1 MYQITHLSQI
11 TLVDKYNVPIPRY
24 TSYPTVPFWQDNMID
39 NDDWKS
45 QINKAIIAN
54 KTKEG
59 VSIYIHLPFCEQL
72 CTYCGCNKRITK
84 NHLVEKIY
92 IAALLKEWTHYKTIF
107 NNNLLIRELH
117 LGGGTPTFFSPENLD
132 YLLNKMFE
140 NVSIHSNYEF
150 SFEGHPNNTSKEH
163 LQVLYNLG
171 FRRVSF
177 GVQDLDEKVQIAI
190 NRIQPFEKTQQVTN
204 WAREIGYES
213 VNFDL
218 IYGLP
223 FQTLDSINNTIH
235 KVVQLLPNRIAFYSY
250 AHVPW
255 TKKSQRAYDEND
267 LPKGKDKYALYELG
281 KKLLIEAGYEDV
293 GMDHFA
299 LKKDNLLISK
309 QQGKL
314 HRNFMGYTTTNT
326 EVLIGLGVS
335 AISDVFYGFR
345 QNYKTVE
352 EYYEAVNSNN
362 LPIHRGINVSEEDII
377 YRKHI
382 LNIACKGKTNWE
394 NEIELT
400 PLMEMQ
406 LNDLQ
411 NDGLIYWSKTQLE
424 VTPLGWSFLRN
435 ICAVFDKKMNDSKSN
450 QPNDTPKFSQAV

>member
-1 MYQITHLSQI
+1 MLPFSLI
-11 TLVDKYNVPIPRY
+11 DKYNVPIPRY
-24 TSYPTVPFWQDNMID
+24 TSYPTVPFWKDGLID
-39 NDDWKS
+39 NADWKL
-45 QINKAIIAN
+45 QIAKAIQAN

-59 VSIYIHLPFCEQL
+59 ISLYIHLPFCEQL

-84 NHLVEKIY
+84 NHSVETIY
-92 IAALLKEWTHYKTIF
+92 IAALLKEWSVYKTIF
-107 NNNLLIRELH
+107 GDELVIRELH
-117 LGGGTPTFFSPENLD
+117 LGGGTPTFFSPENLVF
-132 YLLNKMFE
+132 LMAELFKE
-140 NVSIHSNYEF
+140 VKIHPEKEF
-150 SFEGHPNNTSKEH
+150 SFEGHPNNTTKEH
-163 LQVLYNLG
+163 LQSLYTIG

-177 GVQDLDEKVQIAI
+177 GVQDLNVKVQTAI
-190 NRIQPFEKTQQVTN
+190 NRIQPFEKTKQVTD

-223 FQTLDSINNTIH
+223 FQTNETI
-235 KVVQLLPNRIAFYSY
+235 KETIETVIQLQPNRIAFYSY

-281 KKLLIEAGYEDV
+281 KQLFTDANYTDV

-299 LKKDNLLISK
+299 LKNDGLLISK
-309 QQGKL
+309 QNGLL

-352 EYYEAVNSNN
+352 EYYKAINENT
-362 LPIHRGINVSEEDII
+362 LPIHRGINVSDEDIL

-382 LNIACKGKTNWE
+382 LNIACKGKTDWKD
-394 NEIELT
+394 EIEIT
-400 PLMEMQ
+400 SFMENQ

-411 NDGLIYWSKTQLE
+411 KDGLISWNDTQLE
-424 VTPLGWSFLRN
+424 VTNLGWSFLRN
-435 ICAVFDKKMNDSKSN
+435 ICAVFDKKMNENKHQQSAAP
-450 QPNDTPKFSQAV
+450 QFSQAV

>member
-1 MYQITHLSQI
+1 MLPFALI
-11 TLVDKYNVPIPRY
+11 DKYNVPIPRY
-24 TSYPTVPFWQDNMID
+24 TSYPTVPFWKDGLLDNA
-39 NDDWKS
+39 DWKL
-45 QINKAIIAN
+45 QIEKAIQYN

-59 VSIYIHLPFCEQL
+59 ISLYIHLPFCEQL

-84 NHLVEKIY
+84 NHSVETIY
-92 IAALLKEWTHYKTIF
+92 IDALLKEWKMYKTIF
-107 NNNLLIRELH
+107 GDDIVIRELH
-117 LGGGTPTFFSPENLD
+117 LGGGTPTFFSPENLVFLMTELFKD
-132 YLLNKMFE
+132 VK
-140 NVSIHSNYEF
+140 IHPEKEF
-150 SFEGHPNNTSKEH
+150 SFEGHPNNTTKEH
-163 LQVLYNLG
+163 LQSLYNIG

-177 GVQDLDEKVQIAI
+177 GVQDLNVKVQTAI
-190 NRIQPFEKTQQVTN
+190 NRIQPFEKTKQVTD

-223 FQTLDSINNTIH
+223 FQTIETI
-235 KVVQLLPNRIAFYSY
+235 KETIETVIQLQPNRIAFYSY

-281 KKLLIEAGYEDV
+281 KQLFTDANYTDV

-299 LKKDNLLISK
+299 LENDGLLISK
-309 QQGKL
+309 QKGLL

-326 EVLIGLGVS
+326 EVLVGLGVS

-352 EYYEAVNSNN
+352 EYYQAINENTI
-362 LPIHRGINVSEEDII
+362 PIHRGINVNDEDIL

-382 LNIACKGKTNWE
+382 LNIACKGKTDWKNDF
-394 NEIELT
+394 ELT
-400 PLMEMQ
+400 SFMKDQ

-411 NDGLIYWSKTQLE
+411 KDGLVEWNDSQLE
-424 VTPLGWSFLRN
+424 VTNLGWNF
-435 ICAVFDKKMNDSKSN
+435 
-450 QPNDTPKFSQAV
+450 PSQYLCCV

>member
-1 MYQITHLSQI
+1 MLPFALI
-11 TLVDKYNVPIPRY
+11 DKYNVPIPRY
-24 TSYPTVPFWQDNMID
+24 TSYPTVPFWKDGLLDNA
-39 NDDWKS
+39 DWKL
-45 QINKAIIAN
+45 QIEKAIQYN

-59 VSIYIHLPFCEQL
+59 ISLYIHLPFCEQL

-84 NHLVEKIY
+84 NHSVETIY
-92 IAALLKEWTHYKTIF
+92 IDALLKEWKMYKTIF
-107 NNNLLIRELH
+107 GDDIVIRELH
-117 LGGGTPTFFSPENLD
+117 LGGGTPTFFSPENLVFLMTELFKD
-132 YLLNKMFE
+132 VK
-140 NVSIHSNYEF
+140 IHPEKEF
-150 SFEGHPNNTSKEH
+150 SFEGHPNNTTKEH
-163 LQVLYNLG
+163 LQSLYNIG

-177 GVQDLDEKVQIAI
+177 GVQDLNLKVQTAI
-190 NRIQPFEKTQQVTN
+190 NRIQPFEKTKQVTD

-223 FQTLDSINNTIH
+223 FQTNETI
-235 KVVQLLPNRIAFYSY
+235 KETIETVIQLQPNRIAFYSY

-281 KKLLIEAGYEDV
+281 KQLFTNANYTDV

-299 LKKDNLLISK
+299 LENDGLLISK
-309 QQGKL
+309 QNGLL

-326 EVLIGLGVS
+326 EVLVGLGVS

-352 EYYEAVNSNN
+352 EYYQAINENTI
-362 LPIHRGINVSEEDII
+362 PIHRGINVNDEDIL

-382 LNIACKGKTNWE
+382 LNIACKGKTDWKNDF
-394 NEIELT
+394 ELT
-400 PLMEMQ
+400 SFMKEQ

-411 NDGLIYWSKTQLE
+411 KDGLVEWNDSQLE
-424 VTPLGWSFLRN
+424 VTNLGWSFLRN
-435 ICAVFDKKMNDSKSN
+435 ICAVFDKKMNDNKHQQSTAP
-450 QPNDTPKFSQAV
+450 QFSQAV

>member
-1 MYQITHLSQI
+1 MSHS

-39 NDDWKS
+39 NEDWKL

-59 VSIYIHLPFCEQL
+59 FSIYIHLPFCEQL

-92 IAALLKEWTHYKTIF
+92 IEALLKEWTHYKSIF

-132 YLLNKMFE
+132 YLLNSM
-140 NVSIHSNYEF
+140 VDGVVIHPNYEF
-150 SFEGHPNNTSKEH
+150 SFEGHPNNTTKEH
-163 LQVLYNLG
+163 LQVLYNIG

-213 VNFDL
+213 VNYDL

-250 AHVPW
+250 AHIPW

-299 LKKDNLLISK
+299 LKEDSLLISK

-352 EYYEAVNSNN
+352 EYYEVVNNNN

-382 LNIACKGKTNWE
+382 LNIACKGKTNWN
-394 NEIELT
+394 NEIVLT

-411 NDGLIYWSKTQLE
+411 NDGLIYWNKTQLE

-450 QPNDTPKFSQAV
+450 QPDDTPKFSQAV

>member
-1 MYQITHLSQI
+1 MLPFALI
-11 TLVDKYNVPIPRY
+11 DKYNVPIPRY
-24 TSYPTVPFWQDNMID
+24 TSYPTVPFWKDGLLDNA
-39 NDDWKS
+39 DWKL
-45 QINKAIIAN
+45 QIEKAIQYN

-59 VSIYIHLPFCEQL
+59 ISLYIHLPFCEQL

-84 NHLVEKIY
+84 NHSVETIY
-92 IAALLKEWTHYKTIF
+92 IDALLKEWKMYKTIF
-107 NNNLLIRELH
+107 GDDIVIRELH
-117 LGGGTPTFFSPENLD
+117 LGGGTPTFFSPENLVFLMTELFKD
-132 YLLNKMFE
+132 VK
-140 NVSIHSNYEF
+140 IHPEKEF
-150 SFEGHPNNTSKEH
+150 SFEGHPNNTTKEH
-163 LQVLYNLG
+163 LQSLYNIG

-177 GVQDLDEKVQIAI
+177 GVQDLNVKVQTAI
-190 NRIQPFEKTQQVTN
+190 NRIQPFEKTKQVTD

-223 FQTLDSINNTIH
+223 FQTNETI
-235 KVVQLLPNRIAFYSY
+235 KETIETVIQLQPNRIAFYSY

-281 KKLLIEAGYEDV
+281 KQLFTNANYTDV

-299 LKKDNLLISK
+299 LENDGLLISK
-309 QQGKL
+309 QKGLL

-326 EVLIGLGVS
+326 EVLVGLGVS

-352 EYYEAVNSNN
+352 EYYQAINENTI
-362 LPIHRGINVSEEDII
+362 PIHRGINVNDEDIL

-382 LNIACKGKTNWE
+382 LNIACKGKTDWKNDF
-394 NEIELT
+394 ELT
-400 PLMEMQ
+400 SFMKEQ

-411 NDGLIYWSKTQLE
+411 KDGLVEWNDSQLE
-424 VTPLGWSFLRN
+424 VTNLGWSFLRN
-435 ICAVFDKKMNDSKSN
+435 ICAVFDKKMNDNKHQQSTAP
-450 QPNDTPKFSQAV
+450 QFSQAV

>member
-1 MYQITHLSQI
+1 MLPFALI
-11 TLVDKYNVPIPRY
+11 DKYNVPIPRY
-24 TSYPTVPFWQDNMID
+24 TSYPTVPFWKDGLLDNA
-39 NDDWKS
+39 DWKL
-45 QINKAIIAN
+45 QIEKAIQYN

-59 VSIYIHLPFCEQL
+59 ISLYIHLPFCEQL

-84 NHLVEKIY
+84 NHSVETIY
-92 IAALLKEWTHYKTIF
+92 IDALLKEWKMYKTIF
-107 NNNLLIRELH
+107 GDDIVIRELH
-117 LGGGTPTFFSPENLD
+117 LGGGTPTFFSPENLVFLMTELFKD
-132 YLLNKMFE
+132 VK
-140 NVSIHSNYEF
+140 IHPEKEF
-150 SFEGHPNNTSKEH
+150 SFEGHPNNTTKEH
-163 LQVLYNLG
+163 LQSLYNIG

-177 GVQDLDEKVQIAI
+177 GVQDLNVKVQTAI
-190 NRIQPFEKTQQVTN
+190 NRIQPFEKTKQVTD

-223 FQTLDSINNTIH
+223 FQTIETI
-235 KVVQLLPNRIAFYSY
+235 KETIETVIQLQPNRIAFYSY

-281 KKLLIEAGYEDV
+281 KQLFTDANYTDV

-299 LKKDNLLISK
+299 LENDGLLISK
-309 QQGKL
+309 QKGLL

-326 EVLIGLGVS
+326 EVLVGLGVS

-352 EYYEAVNSNN
+352 EYYQAINENTI
-362 LPIHRGINVSEEDII
+362 PIHRGINVNDEDIL

-382 LNIACKGKTNWE
+382 LNIACKGKTDWKNDF
-394 NEIELT
+394 ELT
-400 PLMEMQ
+400 SFMKEQ

-411 NDGLIYWSKTQLE
+411 KDGLVEWNDSQLE
-424 VTPLGWSFLRN
+424 VTNLGWSFLRN
-435 ICAVFDKKMNDSKSN
+435 ICAVFDKKMNDNKHQQSTAP
-450 QPNDTPKFSQAV
+450 QFSQAV

>member
-1 MYQITHLSQI
+1 MLPFALI
-11 TLVDKYNVPIPRY
+11 DKYNVPIPRY
-24 TSYPTVPFWQDNMID
+24 TSYPTVPFWKDGLLDNA
-39 NDDWKS
+39 DWKL
-45 QINKAIIAN
+45 QIEKAIQYN

-59 VSIYIHLPFCEQL
+59 ISLYIHLPFCEQL

-84 NHLVEKIY
+84 NHSVETIY
-92 IAALLKEWTHYKTIF
+92 IDALLKEWKMYKTIF
-107 NNNLLIRELH
+107 GDDIVIRELH
-117 LGGGTPTFFSPENLD
+117 LGGGTPTFFSPENLVFLMTELFKD
-132 YLLNKMFE
+132 VK
-140 NVSIHSNYEF
+140 IHPEKEF
-150 SFEGHPNNTSKEH
+150 SFEGHPNNTTKEH
-163 LQVLYNLG
+163 LQSLYNIG

-177 GVQDLDEKVQIAI
+177 GVQDLNVKVQTAI
-190 NRIQPFEKTQQVTN
+190 NRIQPFEKTKQVTD

-223 FQTLDSINNTIH
+223 FQTNETI
-235 KVVQLLPNRIAFYSY
+235 KETIETVIQLQPNRIAFYSY

-281 KKLLIEAGYEDV
+281 KQLFTNANYTDV

-299 LKKDNLLISK
+299 LENDGLLISK
-309 QQGKL
+309 QNGLL

-326 EVLIGLGVS
+326 EVLVGLGVS

-352 EYYEAVNSNN
+352 EYYQAINENTI
-362 LPIHRGINVSEEDII
+362 PIHRGINVNDEDIL

-382 LNIACKGKTNWE
+382 LNIACKGKTDWQNDF
-394 NEIELT
+394 ELT
-400 PLMEMQ
+400 SFMKEQ

-411 NDGLIYWSKTQLE
+411 KDGLVEWNDSQLE
-424 VTPLGWSFLRN
+424 VTNLGWSFLRN
-435 ICAVFDKKMNDSKSN
+435 ICAVFDKKMNDNKHQQSTAP
-450 QPNDTPKFSQAV
+450 QFSQAV

>member
-1 MYQITHLSQI
+1 MLPFALI
-11 TLVDKYNVPIPRY
+11 DKYNVPIPRY
-24 TSYPTVPFWQDNMID
+24 TSYPTVPFWKDGLLDNA
-39 NDDWKS
+39 DWKL
-45 QINKAIIAN
+45 QIEKAIQYN

-59 VSIYIHLPFCEQL
+59 ISLYIHLPFCEQL

-84 NHLVEKIY
+84 NHSVETIY
-92 IAALLKEWTHYKTIF
+92 IDALLKEWKMYKTIF
-107 NNNLLIRELH
+107 GDDIVIRELH
-117 LGGGTPTFFSPENLD
+117 LGGGTPTFFSPENLVFLMTELFKD
-132 YLLNKMFE
+132 VK
-140 NVSIHSNYEF
+140 IHPEKEF
-150 SFEGHPNNTSKEH
+150 SFEGHPNNTTKEH
-163 LQVLYNLG
+163 LQSLYNIG

-177 GVQDLDEKVQIAI
+177 GVQDLNVKVQTAI
-190 NRIQPFEKTQQVTN
+190 NRIQPFEKTKQVTD

-223 FQTLDSINNTIH
+223 FQTNETI
-235 KVVQLLPNRIAFYSY
+235 KETIETVIQLQPNRIAFYSY

-281 KKLLIEAGYEDV
+281 KQLFTNANYTDV

-299 LKKDNLLISK
+299 LENDGLLISK
-309 QQGKL
+309 QKGLL

-326 EVLIGLGVS
+326 EVLVGLGVS

-352 EYYEAVNSNN
+352 EYYQAINENTI
-362 LPIHRGINVSEEDII
+362 PIHRGINVNDEDIL

-382 LNIACKGKTNWE
+382 LNIACKGKTDWKNDF
-394 NEIELT
+394 ELT
-400 PLMEMQ
+400 SFMKEQ

-411 NDGLIYWSKTQLE
+411 KDGLVEWNNSQLE
-424 VTPLGWSFLRN
+424 VTNLGWSFLRN
-435 ICAVFDKKMNDSKSN
+435 ICAVFDKKMNDNKHQQSTAP
-450 QPNDTPKFSQAV
+450 QFSQAV

>member
-1 MYQITHLSQI
+1 MLPFALI
-11 TLVDKYNVPIPRY
+11 DKYNVPIPRY
-24 TSYPTVPFWQDNMID
+24 TSYPTVPFWKDDLTDNE
-39 NDDWKS
+39 DWKH
-45 QINKAIIAN
+45 QVQKAIQAN
-54 KTKEG
+54 KTVEG
-59 VSIYIHLPFCEQL
+59 ISLYIHLPFCEQL

-84 NHLVEKIY
+84 NHSVETIY
-92 IAALLKEWTHYKTIF
+92 IDALLKEWNLYKTIF
-107 NNNLLIRELH
+107 GDELVIRELH
-117 LGGGTPTFFSPENLD
+117 LGGGTPTFFSPENLVFLMNELFKD
-132 YLLNKMFE
+132 VK
-140 NVSIHSNYEF
+140 IHPEKEF
-150 SFEGHPNNTSKEH
+150 SFEGHPNNTTKEH
-163 LQVLYNLG
+163 LQSLYNIG

-177 GVQDLDEKVQIAI
+177 GVQDLNVKVQTAI
-190 NRIQPFEKTQQVTN
+190 NRIQPFNKTKQVTD

-223 FQTLDSINNTIH
+223 FQTIDTI
-235 KVVQLLPNRIAFYSY
+235 KETIETVIKLQPNRIAFYSY

-281 KKLLIEAGYEDV
+281 KQLFTDANYTDV

-299 LKKDNLLISK
+299 LENDGLLISK
-309 QQGKL
+309 QNSLL

-335 AISDVFYGFR
+335 AISDVFFGFR

-352 EYYEAVNSNN
+352 EYYQAINENTI
-362 LPIHRGINVSEEDII
+362 PIHRGINVSDEDIL

-382 LNIACKGKTNWE
+382 LNIACKGKTDWKNDF
-394 NEIELT
+394 ELT
-400 PLMEMQ
+400 SFMKDQ

-411 NDGLIYWSKTQLE
+411 KDGLVEWNNSQLE
-424 VTPLGWSFLRN
+424 VTKLGWSFLRN
-435 ICAVFDKKMNDSKSN
+435 ICAVFDKKMNDSKHQQSTAP
-450 QPNDTPKFSQAV
+450 QFSQAV

>member
-1 MYQITHLSQI
+1 MLPFALI
-11 TLVDKYNVPIPRY
+11 DKYNVPIPRY
-24 TSYPTVPFWQDNMID
+24 TSYPTVPFWKDGLLDNA
-39 NDDWKS
+39 DWKL
-45 QINKAIIAN
+45 QIEKAIQYN

-59 VSIYIHLPFCEQL
+59 ISLYIHLPFCEQL

-84 NHLVEKIY
+84 NHSVETIY
-92 IAALLKEWTHYKTIF
+92 IDALLKEWKMYKTIF
-107 NNNLLIRELH
+107 GDDIVIRELH
-117 LGGGTPTFFSPENLD
+117 LGGGTPTFFSPENLVFLMTELFKD
-132 YLLNKMFE
+132 VK
-140 NVSIHSNYEF
+140 IHSEKEF
-150 SFEGHPNNTSKEH
+150 SFEGHPNNTTKEH
-163 LQVLYNLG
+163 LQSLYNIG

-177 GVQDLDEKVQIAI
+177 GVQDLNVKVQTAI
-190 NRIQPFEKTQQVTN
+190 NRIQPFEKTKQVTD

-223 FQTLDSINNTIH
+223 FQTNETI
-235 KVVQLLPNRIAFYSY
+235 KETIETVIQLQPNRIAFYSY

-281 KKLLIEAGYEDV
+281 KQLFTNANYTDV

-299 LKKDNLLISK
+299 LENDGLLISK
-309 QQGKL
+309 QNGLL

-326 EVLIGLGVS
+326 EVLVGLGVS

-352 EYYEAVNSNN
+352 EYYQAINENTI
-362 LPIHRGINVSEEDII
+362 PIHRGINVNDEDIL

-382 LNIACKGKTNWE
+382 LNIACKGKTDWKNDF
-394 NEIELT
+394 ELT
-400 PLMEMQ
+400 SFMKEQ

-411 NDGLIYWSKTQLE
+411 KDGLVEWNNSQLE
-424 VTPLGWSFLRN
+424 VTNLGWSFLRN
-435 ICAVFDKKMNDSKSN
+435 ICAVFDKKMNDNKHQQSTAP
-450 QPNDTPKFSQAV
+450 QFSQAV

>member
-1 MYQITHLSQI
+1 MLPF
-11 TLVDKYNVPIPRY
+11 TLIDKYNVPIPRY
-24 TSYPTVPFWQDNMID
+24 TSYPTVPFWKDSLTDNA
-39 NDDWKS
+39 DWNL
-45 QINKAIIAN
+45 QIEKAIKAN

-59 VSIYIHLPFCEQL
+59 ISLYIHLPFCEQL

-84 NHLVEKIY
+84 NHAVENVY
-92 IAALLKEWTHYKTIF
+92 IKALLKEWNLYKNILG
-107 NNNLLIRELH
+107 NDVIIRELH
-117 LGGGTPTFFSPENLD
+117 LGGGTPTFFSPENLVF
-132 YLLNKMFE
+132 LLNELLKDVE
-140 NVSIHSNYEF
+140 IHPEKEF
-150 SFEGHPNNTSKEH
+150 SFEGHPNNTTKEH
-163 LQVLYNLG
+163 LQSLYNIG

-177 GVQDLDEKVQIAI
+177 GVQDLNLKVQTAI
-190 NRIQPFEKTQQVTN
+190 NRIQPFEKTKQVTL

-223 FQTLDSINNTIH
+223 FQTIDTI
-235 KVVQLLPNRIAFYSY
+235 KETIETVIQLQPNRIAFYSY

-255 TKKSQRAYDEND
+255 TQKSQRAYDEND

-281 KKLLIEAGYEDV
+281 KKLFTDANYTDV

-299 LKKDNLLISK
+299 LENDGLLISK
-309 QQGKL
+309 QNGLL

-326 EVLIGLGVS
+326 EMLIGLGVS

-352 EYYEAVNSNN
+352 EYYAVLENDS
-362 LPIHRGINVSEEDII
+362 LPIHRGINVSDEDII

-382 LNIACKGKTNWE
+382 LNIACKGNTDWKD
-394 NEIELT
+394 EIEIT
-400 PLMEMQ
+400 ALMENQ

-411 NDGLIYWSKTQLE
+411 KDGLINWKETQLE
-424 VTPLGWSFLRN
+424 VTTLGWNFLRN
-435 ICAVFDKKMNDSKSN
+435 ICAVFDKKMNDNK
-450 QPNDTPKFSQAV
+450 QPDNNTPKFSQAV